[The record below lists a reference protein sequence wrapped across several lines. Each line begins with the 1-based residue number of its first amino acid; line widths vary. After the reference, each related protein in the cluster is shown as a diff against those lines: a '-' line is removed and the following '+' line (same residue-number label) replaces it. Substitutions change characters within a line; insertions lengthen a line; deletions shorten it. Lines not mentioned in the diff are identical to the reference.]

1 MRRQTAD
8 GSFTAYS
15 EIFDEHY
22 HSIKDGALKETLY
35 KHIYPAFKLT
45 PKKESYKILDI
56 CFGLG
61 FNSLC
66 AANEAKKRGVKV
78 EIISP
83 EMDEA
88 LVASLASFP
97 YPDELGA
104 DKMIS
109 GISKRGYYE
118 DETVKIKVIFGDA
131 REIIRKLDCGFDI
144 VFQDAFS
151 PKKNPTLWTYEY
163 FCDLKKILHSD
174 GVITT
179 YSTATPVRLGM
190 HEAGFN
196 VYKYDSGVV
205 REGSIASVSDIENL
219 EKIDML
225 QKQIRAPEAKAL
237 KDNEVL

>member
-1 MRRQTAD
+1 MKRETAD

-15 EIFDEHY
+15 ELFDEHY
-22 HSIKDGALKETLY
+22 HSVKDGALKETLH
-35 KHIYPAFKLT
+35 KHVYPAFEFA

-66 AANEAKKRGVKV
+66 AASEAKKRGVKV

-83 EMDEA
+83 EMDRG
-88 LVASLASFP
+88 LISSLALFS
-97 YPDELGA
+97 YPEQLEA
-104 DKMIS
+104 EKIIKEIAAS
-109 GISKRGYYE
+109 GYYE
-118 DETVKIKVIFGDA
+118 DESTKITVLFGDA
-131 REIIRKLDCGFDI
+131 REIIREVDGGFDI

-151 PKKNPTLWTYEY
+151 PKKNPLLWTYEY
-163 FCDLKKILHSD
+163 FCELKKILTNR
-174 GVITT
+174 GIITT

-190 HEAGFN
+190 YEAGFE
-196 VYKYDSGVV
+196 VYKYDCGVV
-205 REGSIASVSDIENL
+205 REGSIASLCDIENL

-225 QKQIRAPEAKAL
+225 QKQKRAPNAKSL